1 MEEYV
6 GSVMQSEKDHNE
18 SESVDKDLTG
28 PLGEIDS
35 NNEA

>member
-18 SESVDKDLTG
+18 SESAVDKDLTG

-35 NNEA
+35 EP